1 MQSHEYGQ
9 GQMYGQMGEGVW
21 DSKLEQQIEG
31 SNHMSMAGSTYLL
44 AQGMNG
50 PTFNDSNKTDD
61 NWDAES

>member
-1 MQSHEYGQ
+1 
-9 GQMYGQMGEGVW
+9 MYGQMGEGVW

-50 PTFNDSNKTDD
+50 PTFNESNKTDD